1 MDWRKYN
8 SYFNKLWRN
17 SRYRFSIQSPHRW
30 RSLHTGDNNQ
40 SCRSSRNNRY
50 RQNHRTNLHYYIALC
65 LLSISIPV
73 LAEDPKVSNTS
84 NPQAAATGNVTNQ
97 AVQFQNNGAPSRQQL
112 GPSIVCNGSTMTFT
126 PFYMGNHVKPWDYE
140 DGNMSPSGYT
150 MNENWGMQLSFM
162 VPLDGSIT
170 EQCKRIG
177 KRQEQKMRLDYELVR
192 IKECANLQAL
202 GFTLRPGSHLEH
214 ICADVVPIVALP
226 KKEPLSHVSS
236 ESSSQAE

>member
-1 MDWRKYN
+1 
-8 SYFNKLWRN
+8 
-17 SRYRFSIQSPHRW
+17 
-30 RSLHTGDNNQ
+30 
-40 SCRSSRNNRY
+40 
-50 RQNHRTNLHYYIALC
+50 
-65 LLSISIPV
+65 
-73 LAEDPKVSNTS
+73 
-84 NPQAAATGNVTNQ
+84 
-97 AVQFQNNGAPSRQQL
+97 
-112 GPSIVCNGSTMTFT
+112 MTFT

-150 MNENWGMQLSFM
+150 MNENWGMQLNFM

-192 IKECANLQAL
+192 IKECANLQVL

-214 ICADVVPIVALP
+214 ICSDVVPIVALP
-226 KKEPLSHVSS
+226 KKEPLSHASS

>member
-1 MDWRKYN
+1 
-8 SYFNKLWRN
+8 
-17 SRYRFSIQSPHRW
+17 
-30 RSLHTGDNNQ
+30 
-40 SCRSSRNNRY
+40 
-50 RQNHRTNLHYYIALC
+50 
-65 LLSISIPV
+65 
-73 LAEDPKVSNTS
+73 
-84 NPQAAATGNVTNQ
+84 
-97 AVQFQNNGAPSRQQL
+97 
-112 GPSIVCNGSTMTFT
+112 MTFT

-192 IKECANLQAL
+192 IKECANLQVL